1 MGPLDQP
8 PPLGATMNAGRAGA
22 GAATVRLH
30 ELLGRVV
37 VDAAGHRVGRVV
49 DAVADPWGDELR
61 VTALL
66 VGPSAWRARFGPQP
80 SDGGRWVRWEDIAAL
95 APHVVL
101 QVARSEEG

>member
-1 MGPLDQP
+1 
-8 PPLGATMNAGRAGA
+8 MNASRAGA
-22 GAATVRLH
+22 WATTVRLH

-37 VDAAGHRVGRVV
+37 VDSAGRRVGRVV
-49 DAVADPWGDELR
+49 DAVADPWADELR

-101 QVARSEEG
+101 QAAASEEG

>member
-1 MGPLDQP
+1 
-8 PPLGATMNAGRAGA
+8 MNAGRAGA
-22 GAATVRLH
+22 WAATMRLH

-49 DAVADPWGDELR
+49 DVAADPWGKELR

-101 QVARSEEG
+101 QAAGSEEG

>member
-22 GAATVRLH
+22 WTATVRLH

-37 VDAAGHRVGRVV
+37 VDAAGQRVGRVV
-49 DAVADPWGDELR
+49 DAAAAPLGDELR

-66 VGPSAWRARFGPQP
+66 VGPSAWRTRFGPQP
-80 SDGGRWVRWEDIAAL
+80 SDGGRWVPWEDIAAL

-101 QVARSEEG
+101 QAARSEEG

>member
-8 PPLGATMNAGRAGA
+8 PSLGATMNTGRAGA

-37 VDAAGHRVGRVV
+37 VDAAGQHVGRVV
-49 DAVADPWGDELR
+49 DAAADPWGDELR

-66 VGPSAWRARFGPQP
+66 VGPSAWRTRFGPQP
-80 SDGGRWVRWEDIAAL
+80 SDGGRWVPWEDIAAL

-101 QVARSEEG
+101 QAARSEEG

>member
-1 MGPLDQP
+1 M
-8 PPLGATMNAGRAGA
+8 MNTDKAGA
-22 GAATVRLH
+22 WAATVRLH

-66 VGPSAWRARFGPQP
+66 VGPSAWRARFGPQR
-80 SDGGRWVRWEDIAAL
+80 SDGGRWVRWEEIAAL

-101 QVARSEEG
+101 QTARSEEG

>member
-1 MGPLDQP
+1 
-8 PPLGATMNAGRAGA
+8 MNAGRAGA
-22 GAATVRLH
+22 WAATMRLH

-49 DAVADPWGDELR
+49 DVAADPWGKELR

-80 SDGGRWVRWEDIAAL
+80 GDGGRRVRWEDIAAL

-101 QVARSEEG
+101 QAAGSEEG

>member
-8 PPLGATMNAGRAGA
+8 PSLGATMNASRAGA
-22 GAATVRLH
+22 WATTVRLH

-37 VDAAGHRVGRVV
+37 VDSAGRRVGRVV

-66 VGPSAWRARFGPQP
+66 VGPSAWRARFGPRP
-80 SDGGRWVRWEDIAAL
+80 SDAGRWVRWEDIAAL

-101 QVARSEEG
+101 QAARSEEG

>member
-1 MGPLDQP
+1 MGSLDQP
-8 PPLGATMNAGRAGA
+8 PPLGATMNAGRAA
-22 GAATVRLH
+22 AWAATVHLH

-95 APHVVL
+95 APQVVL
-101 QVARSEEG
+101 QAARSGEG

>member
-8 PPLGATMNAGRAGA
+8 PSLGATMNTGRAGA

-37 VDAAGHRVGRVV
+37 VDAAGQHVGRVV
-49 DAVADPWGDELR
+49 DAAADPWGDELR

-66 VGPSAWRARFGPQP
+66 VGPSAWHGRFGPQP
-80 SDGGRWVRWEDIAAL
+80 SDAGRWVRWEDIAAL

-101 QVARSEEG
+101 QAARSQEG

>member
-8 PPLGATMNAGRAGA
+8 PPLGATMNTDKAGA
-22 GAATVRLH
+22 WAATVCLH

-80 SDGGRWVRWEDIAAL
+80 RDGGRWVRWEDIAAL

-101 QVARSEEG
+101 QAARSEEG